1 MKKNEPS
8 ENNVNIIQID
18 ATNLFK
24 CQKCKIYLHQIY
36 KLILLTMT
44 IMCLVLFAFNNG
56 LLKLFEGFM
65 TINIYSLLIKSDI
78 YFSSIC
84 LLDCC
89 RISNFGGNE
98 SLEENKYRLLYRGKE
113 LIDHYIIFS
122 KTINN
127 FVDKHQ
133 LNDIYTFLSTKTEYE
148 YLLKNYNANKVQ
160 SNLLDELFLFH
171 YSITKASGEST
182 FQTCRMR
189 DFFAYKKYL
198 NYRNDTSLPETP
210 PLGEEQILYYILQN
224 IMTTYKET
232 LEGITTKTN
241 SLINTYTKNCKNYSL
256 VYNSVIFALSI
267 ILFVVIVIL
276 LINDKRDMRILLS
289 ILYSR
294 GNNEF
299 LIENDLKLLQNVIE
313 EFSEENCE
321 KFEENKRT
329 NETEEIK
336 DKKKISNLHSHLT
349 KSKIS
354 HLSTKPVNTM
364 KKISKKNLKQE
375 NNNSQKLATSS
386 LPSTATIPTILNYS
400 MWIVALFIFFFVAI
414 EFVNI
419 VIMYKMYNELSFM
432 NIISINFLDRI
443 PKICELLLYG
453 RISMLLN
460 DIYFITVNSSLYDT
474 KSYSNYYNVTF
485 NKENNI
491 VFELL
496 KESEYAFLYYQSMQ
510 ITDNIKLFITKET
523 NSYLFQQIIK
533 FTE

>member
-1 MKKNEPS
+1 M
-8 ENNVNIIQID
+8 IFI
-18 ATNLFK
+18 LFF
-24 CQKCKIYLHQIY
+24 Q
-36 KLILLTMT
+36 
-44 IMCLVLFAFNNG
+44 
-56 LLKLFEGFM
+56 LK
-65 TINIYSLLIKSDI
+65 
-78 YFSSIC
+78 
-84 LLDCC
+84 
-89 RISNFGGNE
+89 
-98 SLEENKYRLLYRGKE
+98 
-113 LIDHYIIFS
+113 
-122 KTINN
+122 
-127 FVDKHQ
+127 
-133 LNDIYTFLSTKTEYE
+133 
-148 YLLKNYNANKVQ
+148 LKNYNANKVQ
-160 SNLLDELFLFH
+160 SNLLDELLLFH

-294 GNNEF
+294 GKNEF

>member
-1 MKKNEPS
+1 
-8 ENNVNIIQID
+8 
-18 ATNLFK
+18 
-24 CQKCKIYLHQIY
+24 
-36 KLILLTMT
+36 
-44 IMCLVLFAFNNG
+44 
-56 LLKLFEGFM
+56 
-65 TINIYSLLIKSDI
+65 
-78 YFSSIC
+78 
-84 LLDCC
+84 
-89 RISNFGGNE
+89 
-98 SLEENKYRLLYRGKE
+98 
-113 LIDHYIIFS
+113 
-122 KTINN
+122 
-127 FVDKHQ
+127 
-133 LNDIYTFLSTKTEYE
+133 
-148 YLLKNYNANKVQ
+148 
-160 SNLLDELFLFH
+160 
-171 YSITKASGEST
+171 
-182 FQTCRMR
+182 
-189 DFFAYKKYL
+189 
-198 NYRNDTSLPETP
+198 
-210 PLGEEQILYYILQN
+210 
-224 IMTTYKET
+224 
-232 LEGITTKTN
+232 
-241 SLINTYTKNCKNYSL
+241 
-256 VYNSVIFALSI
+256 
-267 ILFVVIVIL
+267 
-276 LINDKRDMRILLS
+276 
-289 ILYSR
+289 
-294 GNNEF
+294 
-299 LIENDLKLLQNVIE
+299 
-313 EFSEENCE
+313 
-321 KFEENKRT
+321 
-329 NETEEIK
+329 
-336 DKKKISNLHSHLT
+336 
-349 KSKIS
+349 
-354 HLSTKPVNTM
+354 M